1 MADLPAR
8 RDVSDDEID
17 IGALIARVW
26 ATKGR
31 AIIAMFIVAAAFCA
45 FLATRYLANDN
56 KVVTYS
62 QAFDLTF
69 EGLADGTF
77 PDGSPFLISD
87 IIGPT
92 VLSMVH
98 RENNLAAQDISLDD
112 FRRAINIQPY
122 APDYF
127 MIRERYQRLLS
138 DNRNLDV
145 TELSQLQQQMR
156 NELNAATSSSVQI
169 SLQLPNGTITSAQ
182 AQEILKDIPQAWA
195 LRAIE
200 EKGVLKLNLPIY
212 TARIFDEQRFENLD
226 YLVGIELLLKNISL
240 IQQNIA
246 ALKNVPNATN
256 VLDDQTGY
264 SLEDLEKSISDVAQ
278 YDLRQLIDPVKE
290 LGLARD
296 PEFVKLFYNSRL
308 QDLRLKKQLWQQRA
322 EVTRQVLSSYS
333 GEVERTSG
341 SSAITSNQ
349 TTMSPQLG
357 DAFLDRLLEVSRQGD
372 NLAYRQELTK
382 QVLEYENNALDVEN
396 EIAEIQITL
405 DALNKSRGQNSTEMA
420 QYVEEVQERLPQIL
434 STLRNYT
441 EIVGRVHE
449 KLGRQAVG
457 TVSEL
462 IQPQGGSFRE
472 VSDKPITITDIKTLI
487 ALLVLTLFGT
497 VFVSLI
503 VDLLRDRKLP
513 NT

>member
-1 MADLPAR
+1 MAEQPTR

-31 AIIAMFIVAAAFCA
+31 VLIAMFIVAAAFAA
-45 FLATRYLANDN
+45 FLATRYLASD
-56 KVVTYS
+56 KVVTYR

-69 EGLADGTF
+69 EGLSDGQF

-87 IIGPT
+87 IIGPS
-92 VLSMVH
+92 VLGAVH
-98 RENNLAAQDISLDD
+98 RENNLEAQEISLDD
-112 FRRAINIQPY
+112 FRRAINIEPY

-127 MIRERYQRLLS
+127 MIRQRYQAQLS
-138 DNRNLDV
+138 NRNLDA
-145 TELSQLQQQMR
+145 TEIAQLQNQMR
-156 NELNAATSSSVQI
+156 TELNAATSSSVQI
-169 SLQLPNGTITSAQ
+169 SLQLPDGALTTAQ
-182 AQEILKDIPQAWA
+182 AQEVLKDIPQAWA
-195 LRAIE
+195 RRAIE

-226 YLVGIELLLKNISL
+226 YLVGIELLLKNIDL
-240 IQQNIA
+240 VQQNIT
-246 ALKNVPNATN
+246 ALKQEPNATN
-256 VLDDQTGY
+256 VVDDETGY
-264 SLEDLEKSISDVAQ
+264 TLEDLQKAIQDVAD

-308 QDLRLKKQLWQQRA
+308 QDLRLERQLWKQRA
-322 EVTRQVLSSYS
+322 EVTRQVLSTYS
-333 GEVERTSG
+333 GEVANGESG
-341 SSAITSNQ
+341 SAISAPS
-349 TTMSPQLG
+349 TMAPQLG

-382 QVLEYENNALDVEN
+382 QVLKYENSALDVDN
-396 EIAEIQITL
+396 QISEIQLTL
-405 DALNKSRGQNSTEMA
+405 DSLNQARGQTSETMSS
-420 QYVEEVQERLPQIL
+420 YVEEVQERLPQIL
-434 STLRNYT
+434 ATLRDHT
-441 EIVGRVHE
+441 QVVTRIHE
-449 KLGRQAVG
+449 KLGRQAIG

-462 IQPQGGSFRE
+462 IKPQGGSFQE
-472 VSDKPITITDIKTLI
+472 ISDKPVTDTDIKTLI

-497 VFVSLI
+497 VFISLI
-503 VDLLRDRKLP
+503 ADLFRDRKLP